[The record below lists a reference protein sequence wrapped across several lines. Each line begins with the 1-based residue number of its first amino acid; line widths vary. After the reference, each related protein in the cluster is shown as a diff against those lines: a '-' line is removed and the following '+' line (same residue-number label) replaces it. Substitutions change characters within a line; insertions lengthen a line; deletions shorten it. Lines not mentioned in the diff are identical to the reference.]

1 MTLILSLKDVEQAI
15 NMRTIIDQIEKGL
28 IEEYHGHVQMPARVN
43 LPTNNKG
50 FFRLMPAVMNE
61 SGYMGFKVF
70 FKSGAENKSSV
81 RYLIGIIDQNE
92 NNLEAMMDS
101 SYLTAARTGA
111 TTGLA
116 TKYLA
121 RENARTVGVIGS
133 GLEARTNLEAVCAV
147 REIEYVRVFSPNP
160 QRRELFASEMSNKL
174 GIKVE
179 AVESPEMAVQ
189 GADIV
194 NVCTNTAS
202 KGNIVAFEGKWVSEG
217 VHVNSIGSTMPS
229 MREIATDS
237 FEIANVVVIDTKH
250 LEKES
255 GDVITAIESGQ
266 YNREKVIELP
276 ALVAGQSGRTSDKQ
290 ITLFKSVGTA
300 IQDIMSAR
308 AVYEEAKRLNLGTDV
323 GDFLEAKLFN

>member
-1 MTLILSLKDVEQAI
+1 MTLILNLQEVQQAI

-28 IEEYHGHVQMPARVN
+28 VEEFHGHVEMPARMN
-43 LPTNNKG
+43 MSTNNQG

-70 FKSGAENKSSV
+70 FKNGPNV
-81 RYLIGIIDQNE
+81 RYLIGIIDQN
-92 NNLEAMMDS
+92 NSDLEAMMDS

-121 RENARTVGVIGS
+121 RENAKTVGVIGS

-160 QRRELFASEMSNKL
+160 QRRGLFAEEMSEKL

-179 AVESPEMAVQ
+179 AVDSAIMAVQ

-194 NVCTNTAS
+194 NVCTNTQS
-202 KGNIVAFEGKWVSEG
+202 KGNSVAFEGKWVDQG
-217 VHVNSIGSTMPS
+217 VHVNSIGSTMPV
-229 MREIATDS
+229 MREIDTDT
-237 FEIANVVVIDTKH
+237 FEKADVIVIDTKH
-250 LEKES
+250 LEGES

-266 YNREKVIELP
+266 YNRDKVIELP
-276 ALVAGQSGRTSDKQ
+276 ALVAGTPARKNDEQ

-300 IQDIMSAR
+300 VQDIMAAR
-308 AVYEEAKRLNLGTDV
+308 AVYNEAKKLNLGTDV
-323 GDFLEAKLFN
+323 GDFLAAKMFN

>member
-1 MTLILSLKDVEQAI
+1 MTLILNLKDVEQAI

-28 IEEYHGHVQMPARVN
+28 VEEYNGGVIMPPRMN
-43 LPTNNKG
+43 MSTNNQG
-50 FFRLMPAVMNE
+50 FFRLMPAVMND
-61 SGYMGFKVF
+61 SGYMGFKAF
-70 FKSGAENKSSV
+70 FKSNDQV
-81 RYLIGIIDQNE
+81 RYLIGIIDQKD

-101 SYLTAARTGA
+101 SYLTAVRTGA

-160 QRRELFASEMSNKL
+160 QRRELFAMEMSAKL
-174 GIKVE
+174 GIQVE
-179 AVESPEMAVQ
+179 AVASPFMAVE

-194 NVCTNTAS
+194 NVCTNTS
-202 KGNIVAFEGKWVSEG
+202 TKGNGVAFEGKWMSKSM
-217 VHVNSIGSTMPS
+217 HVNSIGSTMPI
-229 MREIATDS
+229 MREIDTDT
-237 FEIANVVVIDTKH
+237 FEKADGIVIDTVH

-255 GDVITAIESGQ
+255 GDVLQAIKSGQ
-266 YNREKVIELP
+266 YDRSKVVELKEL
-276 ALVAGQSGRTSDKQ
+276 AAGRQVRINDEQ

-300 IQDIMSAR
+300 VQDIMAAR
-308 AVYEEAKRLNLGTDV
+308 AVYEEAKRLKVGTDV
-323 GDFLEAKLFN
+323 GEFLEAKLFN